1 MFNFLWKTKLLHQIS
16 PVLNRVILA
25 LISCYL
31 SLMRYM
37 NLLVCG
43 LKLEAS
49 SLIYQKHLIR
59 CSMNLLNLLQD
70 FLKEK
75 KSVALNGKVSQWKNI
90 NTGVPQVSIHVP
102 LFFLIYINEG
112 LTANAKLF
120 ADNTSLFSVV
130 HDT

>member
-1 MFNFLWKTKLLHQIS
+1 
-16 PVLNRVILA
+16 
-25 LISCYL
+25 
-31 SLMRYM
+31 
-37 NLLVCG
+37 
-43 LKLEAS
+43 
-49 SLIYQKHLIR
+49 
-59 CSMNLLNLLQD
+59 MNLLNLLQD

-75 KSVALNGKVSQWKNI
+75 KRVALNGKVSKWKNI

>member
-1 MFNFLWKTKLLHQIS
+1 MRLEVRSVFLDISKAFDKVQHELTK
-16 PVLNRVILA
+16 PFA
-25 LISCYL
+25 
-31 SLMRYM
+31 
-37 NLLVCG
+37 G
-43 LKLEAS
+43 FFKG
-49 SLIYQKHLIR
+49 
-59 CSMNLLNLLQD
+59 
-70 FLKEK
+70 K
-75 KSVALNGKVSQWKNI
+75 KRVALNGKVSKWKNI

>member
-75 KSVALNGKVSQWKNI
+75 KRVALNGKVSKWKNI